1 MDDEIDKQRL
11 KNQDRDDRQ
20 SRKKPGDGP
29 MFTKRK
35 GESLK
40 SYLERIDMESNA
52 RIMEAYRK
60 NRKPSERRKR

>member
-1 MDDEIDKQRL
+1 
-11 KNQDRDDRQ
+11 
-20 SRKKPGDGP
+20 
-29 MFTKRK
+29 MFTKRR

-40 SYLERIDMESNA
+40 SYFERIDVEANS